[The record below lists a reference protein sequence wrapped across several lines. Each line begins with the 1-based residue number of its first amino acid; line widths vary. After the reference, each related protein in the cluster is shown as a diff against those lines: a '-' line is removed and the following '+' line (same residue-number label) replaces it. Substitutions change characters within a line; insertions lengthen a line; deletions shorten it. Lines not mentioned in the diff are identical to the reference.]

1 MKKYGFVRV
10 GAYVNRL
17 ALANTVDNAKE
28 IVKGIKDAAKK
39 GVAIISTPELSL
51 TGYSC
56 GDLFLQEKL
65 IQAAEE
71 GLITILKETNKTDI
85 IAIIGM
91 PIKVNNSLFDVAV
104 VTNKGKILGVVPKNN
119 IGNYNGYDETR
130 WFKNG
135 KDIVVDKIVLAN
147 QEVIVSNNLVFRDVD
162 NKDISFGVEFG
173 NDLNVVNP
181 TSNYLALGGA
191 NIIFSLASSNEIIG
205 RCERREELVKMQ
217 SVKLVAGYVYAS
229 CGMMESSSDVLFSG
243 ASMIYENGEELAKN
257 NRFDMNSNL
266 IIADIDCSRLTNLRM
281 KDSNYVGNNV
291 IVTTIDIK
299 VSDTDKF
306 DRVYKDYPFVPA
318 DKSLRDERCREIIT
332 IQSCA
337 LARRLVQLNYPK
349 CVLGISGGLDSTLAF
364 LVVVE
369 AYKKLGLDMKNI
381 IGVTMPGF
389 GTTGRTY
396 HNACKFV
403 EEYGAT
409 LKEVSIKDA
418 AILHMKDIGLDEND
432 RSVAYENLQAR
443 ERTQILMDIANME
456 NGFVIGTG
464 DLSELALGWCTYN
477 GDHMSMYGVNGAIP
491 KTLVRYLVDWIADN
505 SDESKKQVLKDIL
518 DTPISPELLPPDKAG
533 NILQQTESS
542 IGPYVLHDFFLYHFL
557 RYGASPKKVYYL
569 AKYTFKDNFDGET
582 IKKWLKVFVRR
593 FFTQQF
599 KRNCSPE
606 GVKVGSVGLS
616 PRGDLTMPS
625 DALYS
630 IWLSEVEELD
640 KED

>member
-1 MKKYGFVRV
+1 MKMFGFVRV
-10 GAYVNRL
+10 GALVNKL
-17 ALANTVDNAKE
+17 ALANTEENAKE
-28 IVKGIKDAAKK
+28 IIKGIKDAAKK
-39 GVAIISTPELSL
+39 GVAIVSTPELAL

-56 GDLFLQEKL
+56 GDLFFQDEL
-65 IQAAEE
+65 INAAER
-71 GLITILKETNKTDI
+71 GLVTVLKDTAKLDI
-85 IAIIGM
+85 VAIIGM
-91 PIKVNNSLFDVAV
+91 PVKVNNALLSAAV
-104 VTNKGKILGVVPKNN
+104 VINKGNILGVVPKNN
-119 IGNYNGYDETR
+119 IGSYNGYDEAR
-130 WFKNG
+130 WFKNA
-135 KDIVVDKIVLAN
+135 DDVVVDKIILAN
-147 QEVIVSNNLVFRDVD
+147 QEVVVGTNLVFKDVD
-162 NKDISFGVEFG
+162 NKNISFGVEFG
-173 NDLNVVNP
+173 NDLNVINA
-181 TSNYLALGGA
+181 TSNKLAANGA
-191 NIIFSLASSNEIIG
+191 NVIFNLASSNEIIG

-229 CGMMESSSDVLFSG
+229 CGIMESSADVLFSG

-257 NRFDMNSNL
+257 ERFDLNSNL
-266 IIADIDCSRLTNLRM
+266 IVADVDCDKLSNLRR
-281 KDSNYVGNNV
+281 KDNNYVGNTDVATVVNV
-291 IVTTIDIK
+291 K
-299 VSDTDKF
+299 LSDTEKF
-306 DRVYKDYPFVPA
+306 DRKYKDYPFVPL
-318 DKSLRDERCREIIT
+318 DKSLRDERCREIFT

-337 LARRLVQLNYPK
+337 LARRLIQLNYPK

-396 HNACKFV
+396 NNACKFV
-403 EEYGAT
+403 QEYGAT

-418 AILHMKDIGLDEND
+418 AIQHMKDIGLDEND

-491 KTLVRYLVDWIADN
+491 KTLVRYLVDWVADN
-505 SDESKKQVLKDIL
+505 ADEAKKNVLKDIL

-557 RYGASPKKVYYL
+557 RYGASPKKIYFL
-569 AKYTFKDNFDGET
+569 ATQTFAGNFDNET
-582 IKKWLKVFVRR
+582 IKKWLTVFVKR

-599 KRNCSPE
+599 KRNCSPD

-630 IWLSEVEELD
+630 IWLKEVEELN
-640 KED
+640 